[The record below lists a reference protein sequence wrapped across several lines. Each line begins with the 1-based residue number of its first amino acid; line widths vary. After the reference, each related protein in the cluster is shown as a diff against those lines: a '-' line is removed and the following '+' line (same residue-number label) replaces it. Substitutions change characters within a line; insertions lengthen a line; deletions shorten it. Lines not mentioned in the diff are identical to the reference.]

1 METIGKVIEK
11 GAPIS
16 VYPKGWGYEKWIVN
30 KEDYCGKLLFIEA
43 GKRCSWHYHHQKDE
57 TFYIQSGEV
66 LLIYGTDD
74 DIEKAKEIVLNRGDK
89 FHIYRGLRH
98 EMFALEDTDLFEF
111 STQHFEDDS
120 NRVIPGD

>member
-30 KEDYCGKLLFIEA
+30 KEDYCGKLLHMI
-43 GKRCSWHYHHQKDE
+43 KWKKCSWHYHTLKDE
-57 TFYIQSGEV
+57 TFYLQDGKI
-66 LLIYGTDD
+66 LLRYSDED

-89 FHIYRGLRH
+89 FHVYRGLRH
-98 EMFALEDTDLFEF
+98 QMFALEDTDLFEF
-111 STQHFEDDS
+111 STQHFEHDS